1 MIFPYP
7 SIIITAIA
15 LLLFSLSGHIRQQ
28 RQAQKAQ
35 AAGAPIT
42 FDNIIDRSGIG
53 FVLNNSATPQKHQIE
68 TMMAGVAAFDYD
80 NDGWLDLYFANGAS
94 LPEFDKSDPKFFNRL
109 YRNKGDGTFED
120 VTGKAGVRGKGYS
133 MGVATG
139 DYDNDGN
146 VDLYVAGV
154 NHNQLFRNGGDGT
167 FTDVTERAGAAA
179 IHPKYGKTYAVSAG
193 WLDYDNDGWLDLLV
207 VNYLNW
213 ELRAAPPCKSKG
225 IRAYCNPNSF
235 AGQPNMLFRN
245 NRDGTFTDVSES
257 AGIGKHIGKGMGAAF
272 ADYNDDGFT
281 DIFVANDTFRNFL
294 FTNLGDGAFREG
306 GILAG
311 VAFNENGKS
320 IAGMGADFRDVD
332 NDGRP
337 DIFVTAMVG
346 DTFPLY
352 KNMGNSFNDVT
363 SSAGITLPTIR
374 MTAWGNGIYDF
385 DNDGLKDLFTAN
397 GAILDNS
404 MEIDNLPYELPN
416 SLLRN
421 EGNCTFTDVSRQAG
435 KSFIAPLAHRG
446 AAFGDFNND
455 GRMDIVTTGLN
466 AKPELLINRTANN
479 HHWLI
484 VRLIGKKSNRDGL
497 GAKLKITAGKVVQ
510 YNHATTSVGYS
521 SSSDKRVHFGLGSEG
536 KVASLEII
544 WPRGAKQIL
553 TDIKADQVVS
563 VNEATER

>member
-1 MIFPYP
+1 MMFPYP
-7 SIIITAIA
+7 SFIVTAIA
-15 LLLFSLSGHIRQQ
+15 LLLLALPGQTGPQ
-28 RQAQKAQ
+28 RPAKITH

-53 FVLNNSATPQKHQIE
+53 FVLNNCATPQKHQIE

-109 YRNKGDGTFED
+109 YRNKGNGMFED
-120 VTGKAGVRGKGYS
+120 VTLKTGVRGKGYS

-146 VDLYVAGV
+146 VDLYVTGV
-154 NHNQLFRNGGDGT
+154 NHNQLFRNNGDGT
-167 FTDVTERAGAAA
+167 FTDVTERAGIAAV
-179 IHPKYGKTYAVSAG
+179 HPKYGKTYAVSAG

-213 ELRAAPPCKSKG
+213 DLRTAPPCKSKG

-245 NRDGTFTDVSES
+245 KRDGTFTDVSEA
-257 AGIGKHIGKGMGAAF
+257 AGIGRHIGKGMGAAF
-272 ADYNDDGFT
+272 ADYNGDGLT

-294 FTNLGDGAFREG
+294 FTNKGDGTFEEG

-352 KNMGNSFNDVT
+352 RNMGNSFDDVT
-363 SSAGITLPTIR
+363 SSAGIALPTIR
-374 MTAWGNGIYDF
+374 MTAWGNGVYDF

-435 KSFIAPLAHRG
+435 KSFTSPLAHRG

-455 GRMDIVTTGLN
+455 GRIDIVTTGLN
-466 AKPELLINRTANN
+466 AKPELFINRTANN

-497 GAKLKITAGKVVQ
+497 GAKLKLTAGKVVQ

-521 SSSDKRVHFGLGSEG
+521 SSSDKRAHFGLGSES

-544 WPRGAKQIL
+544 WPGGAKQTL
-553 TDIKADQVVS
+553 ADIKADQVVT

>member
-1 MIFPYP
+1 MFPYP
-7 SIIITAIA
+7 SFIVTAIA
-15 LLLFSLSGHIRQQ
+15 LLLLALPGQVGPQ
-28 RQAQKAQ
+28 RPAKLTH

-53 FVLNNSATPQKHQIE
+53 FVLNNCATPQKHQIE

-109 YRNKGDGTFED
+109 YRNKGNGMFED
-120 VTGKAGVRGKGYS
+120 VTLKTGVRGKGYS

-146 VDLYVAGV
+146 VDLYVTGV
-154 NHNQLFRNGGDGT
+154 NHNQLFRNNGDGT
-167 FTDVTERAGAAA
+167 FTDVTERAGIAAV
-179 IHPKYGKTYAVSAG
+179 HPKYGKTYAVSAG

-213 ELRAAPPCKSKG
+213 DLRTAPPCKSKG

-245 NRDGTFTDVSES
+245 KRDGTFTDVSEA
-257 AGIGKHIGKGMGAAF
+257 AGIGRHIGKGMGAAF
-272 ADYNDDGFT
+272 ADYNGDGLT

-294 FTNLGDGAFREG
+294 FTNKGDGTFEEG

-352 KNMGNSFNDVT
+352 RNMGNSFDDVT
-363 SSAGITLPTIR
+363 SSAGIALPTIR
-374 MTAWGNGIYDF
+374 MTAWGNGVYDF

-435 KSFIAPLAHRG
+435 KSFTSPLAHRG

-455 GRMDIVTTGLN
+455 GRIDIVTTGLN
-466 AKPELLINRTANN
+466 AKPELFINRTANN

-497 GAKLKITAGKVVQ
+497 GAKLKLTAGKVVQ

-521 SSSDKRVHFGLGSEG
+521 SSSDKRAHFGLGSES

-544 WPRGAKQIL
+544 WPGGAKQTL
-553 TDIKADQVVS
+553 ADIKADQVVT

>member
-1 MIFPYP
+1 MMFPYP
-7 SIIITAIA
+7 SFIVTAIA
-15 LLLFSLSGHIRQQ
+15 LLLLALPGQTGPQ
-28 RQAQKAQ
+28 RPAKKTH

-53 FVLNNSATPQKHQIE
+53 FVLNNCATPQKHQIE

-80 NDGWLDLYFANGAS
+80 NDGWLDIYFANGAS

-109 YRNKGDGTFED
+109 YRNKGDGIFED
-120 VTGKAGVRGKGYS
+120 VTLKTGVRGKGYS

-146 VDLYVAGV
+146 VDLYVTGV
-154 NHNQLFRNGGDGT
+154 NHNQLFRNNGDGT
-167 FTDVTERAGAAA
+167 FTDVTERAGIAAV
-179 IHPKYGKTYAVSAG
+179 HPKYGKTYAVSAG

-213 ELRAAPPCKSKG
+213 DLRTAPPCKSKG

-245 NRDGTFTDVSES
+245 NRDGTFTDVSEA
-257 AGIGKHIGKGMGAAF
+257 AGIGRHIGKGMGAAF
-272 ADYNDDGFT
+272 ADYNGDGLT

-294 FTNLGDGAFREG
+294 FTNKGDGTFEEG

-352 KNMGNSFNDVT
+352 RNMGNSFDDVT
-363 SSAGITLPTIR
+363 SSAGIALPTIR
-374 MTAWGNGIYDF
+374 MTAWGNGVYDF

-435 KSFIAPLAHRG
+435 KSFTSPLAHRG

-455 GRMDIVTTGLN
+455 GRIDIVTTGLN
-466 AKPELLINRTANN
+466 AKPELFINRTANN

-497 GAKLKITAGKVVQ
+497 GAKLKLTAGKVVQ

-521 SSSDKRVHFGLGSEG
+521 SSSDKRAHFGLGSES
-536 KVASLEII
+536 KVASLAII
-544 WPRGAKQIL
+544 WPGGAKQTL
-553 TDIKADQVVS
+553 ADIKADQVVT